1 MLTKQCQAHL
11 QQTTLRRALRN
22 MNLRDDKCQTCSEHK
37 PSGAALAVGS
47 GGSEA

>member
-37 PSGAALAVGS
+37 PSLWGCTGRGVGWQ
-47 GGSEA
+47 